1 MDFSIT
7 ANALVALGQ
16 GLLVACEPANLLYA
30 LLGCL
35 LGTAV
40 GVLPGVGP
48 AVTLALLLPVTAKLE
63 PTGAMIM
70 FAGVYYGA
78 MYGGST
84 TAILLNT
91 PGESGSIVTSLEG
104 NRMARAGRAGPAL
117 ATAAIGSFVAGLLAT
132 AVVALLAPWVVE
144 VALKFGPAEYFAL
157 LTLAFITVTVTL
169 GKDRLKGAAALI
181 AGIGA
186 GMVGIDGQTGQ
197 PRLAMNIPELFDG
210 IEVTLIAMGLF
221 AIGETLYAAVHE
233 DGDDAILQTGRVRM
247 SPQDWRKSWP
257 AWLRGTAIGFPF
269 GCIPAGG
276 VEIPT
281 FLSYAV
287 EKRLSAHPE
296 EFGHGAIEGVAGPE
310 AANNA
315 GVTAALVP
323 MLALGLPVSAT
334 AAMMLAGFQQ
344 YGLQPGPLL
353 FTTQPELVWGL
364 IASLLVGNVVL
375 LALNLPLVG
384 LWVRLLAIPKRWL
397 YAGIIVFAMLGTYGM
412 RQSAFDLWLLL
423 GAGLIGY
430 GMRWAQW
437 PLAPA
442 VIGLILGPLSEGQLR
457 RALSITQ
464 GDWSGLVASP
474 ISIGLLTIALSVAA
488 WPIFSPLFQRPPHRA
503 S

>member
-1 MDFSIT
+1 MDSSVTLT
-7 ANALVALGQ
+7 ALSALAN
-16 GLLVACEPANLLYA
+16 GLLVAIAPDNLLYA
-30 LLGCL
+30 FLGCL

-48 AVTLALLLPVTAKLE
+48 AVTLALLLPQTAKLE

-132 AVVALLAPWVVE
+132 AIVALLAPWVVE
-144 VALKFGPAEYFAL
+144 IALLFGPAEYFAL
-157 LTLAFITVTVTL
+157 LALAFVTVTVTL
-169 GKDRLKGAAALI
+169 GKDRLKGAGALI
-181 AGIGA
+181 AGIATGL
-186 GMVGIDGQTGQ
+186 VGIDGQTGQ
-197 PRLAMNIPELFDG
+197 PRLAMGIPELFDG
-210 IEVTLIAMGLF
+210 IEVTLVAMGLF

-233 DGDDAILQTGRVRM
+233 DEEESIVQTGRVRM
-247 SPQDWRKSWP
+247 SADDWRRSWP

-287 EKRLSAHPE
+287 EKRLSKNPE
-296 EFGHGAIEGVAGPE
+296 AFGHGAIEGVAGPE

-353 FTTQPELVWGL
+353 FVTQPELVWGL
-364 IASLLVGNVVL
+364 IASLLVGNIVL

-384 LWVRLLAIPKRWL
+384 LWVRLLTIPKRWL
-397 YAGIIVFAMLGTYGM
+397 YAGIVVFAMLGTYGM

-423 GAGLIGY
+423 GAGLVGY
-430 GMRWAQW
+430 GMRRSGW
-437 PLAPA
+437 PLAPV
-442 VIGLILGPLSEGQLR
+442 VIGLILGPLAEGQLR
-457 RALSITQ
+457 RALAISQ
-464 GDWSGLVASP
+464 GQWSGLTAST
-474 ISIGLLTIALSVAA
+474 ISATLLGLALLIAL
-488 WPIFSPLFQRPPHRA
+488 WPILSEWFKSRQTAL
-503 S
+503 

>member
-1 MDFSIT
+1 MDSSIT
-7 ANALVALGQ
+7 LSALSALADGMLVAL
-16 GLLVACEPANLLYA
+16 APANLLYA
-30 LLGCL
+30 FLGCL

-132 AVVALLAPWVVE
+132 AIVALLAPWVVE
-144 VALKFGPAEYFAL
+144 AALLFGPAEYFAL
-157 LTLAFITVTVTL
+157 LSLAFVTVTVTL
-169 GKDRLKGAAALI
+169 GQNRLKGAAALL
-181 AGIGA
+181 AGIATGL
-186 GMVGIDGQTGQ
+186 VGIDGQTGQ
-197 PRLAMNIPELFDG
+197 PRLALGIPELFDG

-221 AIGETLYAAVHE
+221 AIGETLYAAAHE
-233 DGDDAILQTGRVRM
+233 EADESILSTGRVAM
-247 SPQDWRKSWP
+247 SADDWRRSWP

-287 EKRLSAHPE
+287 EKRLSSNPE
-296 EFGHGAIEGVAGPE
+296 SFGHGAIEGVAGPE

-364 IASLLVGNVVL
+364 IASLLVGNIVL

-384 LWVRLLAIPKRWL
+384 LWVRLLTIPKRWL
-397 YAGIIVFAMLGTYGM
+397 YAGIVVFAMLGTYGM

-423 GAGLIGY
+423 GAGLVGY
-430 GMRWAQW
+430 GMRRADW

-442 VIGLILGPLSEGQLR
+442 VIGLILGPLAEGQLR
-457 RALSITQ
+457 RALTISQ
-464 GDWSGLVASP
+464 GNWSGLTSSP
-474 ISIGLLTIALSVAA
+474 ISAVLLGVALCVAL
-488 WPIFSPLFQRPPHRA
+488 WPFFASGVRLLSSPRH
-503 S
+503 

>member
-1 MDFSIT
+1 
-7 ANALVALGQ
+7 
-16 GLLVACEPANLLYA
+16 
-30 LLGCL
+30 
-35 LGTAV
+35 
-40 GVLPGVGP
+40 
-48 AVTLALLLPVTAKLE
+48 
-63 PTGAMIM
+63 
-70 FAGVYYGA
+70 
-78 MYGGST
+78 
-84 TAILLNT
+84 
-91 PGESGSIVTSLEG
+91 
-104 NRMARAGRAGPAL
+104 MARAGRAGPAL

-144 VALKFGPAEYFAL
+144 FALRFGPAEYFAL
-157 LTLAFITVTVTL
+157 LALAFVTVTVTL
-169 GKDRLKGAAALI
+169 GQDRLKGAAALI
-181 AGIGA
+181 AGIAA
-186 GMVGIDGQTGQ
+186 GLVGIDGQTGQ
-197 PRLAMNIPELFDG
+197 PRLAMGIPELFDG
-210 IEVTLIAMGLF
+210 VEVTLVAMGLF

-233 DGDDAILQTGRVRM
+233 SDEGAIIKTGPVRM
-247 SPQDWRKSWP
+247 TADDWRRSWP

-287 EKRLSAHPE
+287 EKRLSANPE
-296 EFGHGAIEGVAGPE
+296 LFGKGAIEGVAGPE

-353 FTTQPELVWGL
+353 FVTQPELVWGL
-364 IASLLVGNVVL
+364 IASLLIGNVVL

-384 LWVRLLAIPKRWL
+384 LWVRLLAIPRRWL

-423 GAGLIGY
+423 GAGVIGY
-430 GMRWAQW
+430 GMRRAGW

-442 VIGLILGPLSEGQLR
+442 VIGLILGPLAEGQLR
-457 RALSITQ
+457 RALAITQ
-464 GDWSGLVASP
+464 GDWSGLATTA
-474 ISIGLLTIALSVAA
+474 ISTTLLTLTLVIAVRPLVSARLAAARAGTRAVA
-488 WPIFSPLFQRPPHRA
+488 
-503 S
+503 